1 MAILLGQKKVG
12 VILNEVTILPRWLL
26 GWVPLNKQISYYKVS
41 TVTSNA
47 KPTRLRH

>member
-1 MAILLGQKKVG
+1 MAILLGQKKSG
-12 VILNEVTILPRWLL
+12 CNNEVTILPRWLL
-26 GWVPLNKQISYYKVS
+26 GGVPLNKQISYYKVS